1 MVKTREQDH
10 SSRWAASQS
19 IASKIGRTPEP
30 LRSWIRKIEVDAGG
44 NAGVT
49 SEHAAQ
55 MKTLERETRE
65 LKKTNEI
72 LRKAATFF
80 AQSELDRKPT

>member
-1 MVKTREQDH
+1 MNRRPGYSKEVRKRAVRLVKTREQDH
-10 SSRWAASQS
+10 SSRWAATQS

-55 MKTLERETRE
+55 VKTLERETRE
-65 LKKTNEI
+65 LK
-72 LRKAATFF
+72 L
-80 AQSELDRKPT
+80 